1 MTYKKLK
8 AKGRTRTRGGAVN
21 ELPINPGPAIPPQPN
36 PIPPQPNPIPQQPNP
51 IKPMNPMNPMK
62 PMNPIKPMNPSKSHN
77 LKINVCYQTFAS
89 IVFAFIC
96 IFIQAIVFK
105 KSEVPYLNIIL
116 LIFVWP
122 MFIEMLCRGLELN
135 IIAWLLS
142 IVPVIIIII
151 YDTVTHINDT
161 NDKKK
166 KDKERDYENKER
178 LNEQYELMDI
188 LNYY

>member
-1 MTYKKLK
+1 MIACLDLEGVLLPEIWIKFSEKSGIDELKLT
-8 AKGRTRTRGGAVN
+8 TRDIPNYSKLMQTRLQILQA
-21 ELPINPGPAIPPQPN
+21 
-36 PIPPQPNPIPQQPNP
+36 
-51 IKPMNPMNPMK
+51 
-62 PMNPIKPMNPSKSHN
+62 HN

-142 IVPVIIIII
+142 ILPVIIVII
-151 YDTVTHINDT
+151 YNTVTYI
-161 NDKKK
+161 NDKKDKDK
-166 KDKERDYENKER
+166 KDKEKDYDKKER
-178 LNEQYELMDI
+178 LNEQYEIMDI